1 MVHHIQDNLKV
12 VKSRQES
19 YANKWRRPLEFE
31 VQDHV
36 YLRCQCFLHC
46 QDTGWS
52 RLRILV
58 LIWSCELQSTV
69 SFIWV
74 QVPPWR

>member
-36 YLRCQCFLHC
+36 YLRCQCFFALARYRVVKIAHSC
-46 QDTGWS
+46 FD
-52 RLRILV
+52 LV
-58 LIWSCELQSTV
+58 L
-69 SFIWV
+69 
-74 QVPPWR
+74 